1 MKLAST
7 SHDRTIE
14 VDISSNAFWA
24 QSFERRDETF
34 ARLRRE
40 APVSW
45 HPPTEFPFPH
55 EEQGFW
61 AVVGNDDINAVS
73 RQTQRFGSRYGVG
86 LDPLPL
92 ELARSLSFFLTMD
105 APEHPRYREL
115 VSAAF
120 TRRQVARID
129 DQIGTAAR
137 EIVDGLIGAGDVDFM
152 EQCAAKLPMRTINDM
167 MGVPESE
174 RVAAARAG
182 DAVIGRTDLT
192 EGETVDP
199 ITSIVNAR
207 DYLYALGADL
217 ARHRRANPGEDL
229 LTDLVNAEV
238 DGQKL
243 TDDDIGAFMV
253 LFTVAGNDTTR
264 NTTALTTVAF
274 HRNPRQ
280 RDYLLADFD
289 GRIVPALEEFVRY
302 SSPVMQFTRTA
313 LVDTELGGQEI
324 AAGDKVCVFYCSGN
338 RDESIFERPHEFDV
352 SRPKNPHVAFGG
364 GGPHFCIGAGLA
376 RSQMRALFSELL
388 TRVPDIEVGEP
399 EFAPGNFIRVV
410 NRLPARVS

>member
-7 SHDRTIE
+7 PHPRTLD

-24 QSFERRDETF
+24 QTFEQRDETF

-55 EEQGFW
+55 DEQGFW
-61 AVVGNDDINAVS
+61 AVVGNDDINTVS

-129 DQIGTAAR
+129 DQVATAAR
-137 EIVDGLIGAGDVDFM
+137 EIVDGLIGAGDIDFID
-152 EQCAAKLPMRTINDM
+152 ECAAKLPMRTINDM
-167 MGVPESE
+167 MGVPVSE

-182 DAVIGRTDLT
+182 DAVIGRTDLA
-192 EGETVDP
+192 EGETADP
-199 ITSIVNAR
+199 VASIIRAR

-229 LTDLVNAEV
+229 LSDLVNAEV

-243 TDDDIGAFMV
+243 TDDEIGAFMV

-264 NTTALTTVAF
+264 NTTALTAAAF
-274 HRNPRQ
+274 HRHPAQ

-289 GRIVPALEEFVRY
+289 ARIAPAIEEFVRY

-313 LVDTELGGQEI
+313 LVDTELGGQQL

-338 RDESIFERPHEFDV
+338 RDEAIFDRPHEFDV

-376 RSQMRALFSELL
+376 RSQMRAMFRELL

-410 NRLPARVS
+410 NRLPAHVA